1 MGTDHHQ
8 VFDPWWEHAT
18 ANYVTW
24 QDDRP
29 VAMDLYYDPVVDE
42 HVSSPMGLLA
52 PVWYLAPLRPDVARS
67 AWEMAVALTGLDGD
81 ADPVGLEDPGFA
93 SLLAMQT
100 SEFDDGRIRER
111 MWAVLDDVHEPTWDH
126 DLGEFTFGFGLGEP
140 HPRGQLNARVMAGW
154 VCQPGAWSQIFA
166 ENPIDRFTEPTITG
180 VDFPDVALSEA
191 WWDGAALHLAAQPR
205 NASLSGTC
213 ASVRV
218 SGLSADGSWALT
230 SSDGSVTPLDVLA
243 GAADLDLI
251 VDGSRYTL
259 SQI

>member
-1 MGTDHHQ
+1 
-8 VFDPWWEHAT
+8 
-18 ANYVTW
+18 
-24 QDDRP
+24 
-29 VAMDLYYDPVVDE
+29 
-42 HVSSPMGLLA
+42 
-52 PVWYLAPLRPDVARS
+52 
-67 AWEMAVALTGLDGD
+67 
-81 ADPVGLEDPGFA
+81 
-93 SLLAMQT
+93 
-100 SEFDDGRIRER
+100 
-111 MWAVLDDVHEPTWDH
+111 
-126 DLGEFTFGFGLGEP
+126 
-140 HPRGQLNARVMAGW
+140 MAGW